1 VEGAAAAAAAAAGSR
16 KEKKKK
22 KRKKIKTE
30 MLYPRAKK
38 RDLREV
44 PELVQ

>member
-1 VEGAAAAAAAAAGSR
+1 VEGAAAAAAGSR
-16 KEKKKK
+16 KETKKK
-22 KRKKIKTE
+22 KRKKIKSE
-30 MLYPRAKK
+30 MLHPRAKK

>member
-1 VEGAAAAAAAAAGSR
+1 VEGAAAAAAGSR
-16 KEKKKK
+16 KENKKKK
-22 KRKKIKTE
+22 GKKIKTE

-38 RDLREV
+38 KRDLREV